1 MDCRRSVQNST
12 TTDKLCLM
20 TVTDREALYTKK
32 EVHKVLK
39 AGDFLKALGYPTEAE
54 GLRIVSNGS
63 VLNVPHSTVDVKRFF
78 DICMGRRSPVSEER
92 PRDATLWCTGWRT
105 QPPRC
110 RSLINKS
117 LLMSFM
123 LLGKSFYSA
132 SAALKS
138 CY

>member
-1 MDCRRSVQNST
+1 
-12 TTDKLCLM
+12 M

-78 DICMGRRSPVSEER
+78 DIYGAQVPSLRGKTTRRHVMVHRVENPTSKMQITDQQVIADVIHVVGEKFLLSISSP
-92 PRDATLWCTGWRT
+92 
-105 QPPRC
+105 
-110 RSLINKS
+110 
-117 LLMSFM
+117 
-123 LLGKSFYSA
+123 
-132 SAALKS
+132 
-138 CY
+138 